1 MRETVALASRRASA
15 SPGER
20 LRSAAFLFLALG
32 GLGFL
37 YLFNPASTFIYPT
50 CPFFWVTGCYCPGC
64 GSLRALHQLMR
75 GHLLTAFG
83 LNPLM
88 MLSLPF
94 LGYSALSQARLAM
107 VGSPLKSVFIGPRPI
122 WGLLVLILS
131 YWVLRNVPVYPFSLL
146 AP

>member
-1 MRETVALASRRASA
+1 MALASRRVTA

-20 LRSAAFLFLALG
+20 LGSAAFLVLALG

-37 YLFNPASTFIYPT
+37 YLFNPASTSFYPT
-50 CPFFWVTGCYCPGC
+50 CPFFWATGCYCPGC
-64 GSLRALHQLMR
+64 GTLRALHQLMR
-75 GHLLTAFG
+75 GHLLAALG

-88 MLSLPF
+88 VLSLPF
-94 LGYSALSQARLAM
+94 LGYAALSQARLAIL
-107 VGSPLKSVFIGPRPI
+107 GSPLKSVFIGPWPI
-122 WGLLVLILS
+122 WALLVLILS